1 MKSGMM
7 MLAFL
12 LAATTAET
20 REESVRAM
28 IHVAEGEQEE
38 AHASLLRSLPEAEE
52 ITFYNTE
59 WLRLR
64 QRKQWSIAEA
74 EIRLK
79 PASPRQETRILA
91 IR

>member
-64 QRKQWSIAEA
+64 QRKQWSIAEV
-74 EIRLK
+74 EVRLK